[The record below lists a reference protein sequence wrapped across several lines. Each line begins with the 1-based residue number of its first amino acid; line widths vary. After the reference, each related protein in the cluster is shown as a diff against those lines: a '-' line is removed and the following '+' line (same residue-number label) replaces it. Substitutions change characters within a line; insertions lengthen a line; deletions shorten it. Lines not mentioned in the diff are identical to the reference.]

1 MVGRWG
7 GRGLGPGKKR
17 NWGEQLGELCPG
29 RVKEEEE
36 EEEVEVRWWAV
47 GRGRVGGLRGGVG
60 MVLGVGEEAE
70 PGRAA
75 ASRQKFLEEN
85 MIRVKEEEE
94 EEEVEIRGLRRKTGR
109 KERNWGEQLGQL
121 RPGRS

>member
-1 MVGRWG
+1 M
-7 GRGLGPGKKR
+7 GPGKKR

-60 MVLGVGEEAE
+60 MGLSVLESGTGESSQSGGVEAE
-70 PGRAA
+70 VPG
-75 ASRQKFLEEN
+75 
-85 MIRVKEEEE
+85 
-94 EEEVEIRGLRRKTGR
+94 
-109 KERNWGEQLGQL
+109 GEHD
-121 RPGRS
+121 